1 MNFKKKSLIKEPV
14 VYALVGHRGVGKS
27 SLLKR
32 IKSYVPSAHC
42 WDLDEEI
49 EKVQGES
56 LIKIFEAKG
65 ESRFR
70 QIEGEVFHNLLAHI
84 TQISS
89 SGLPSHKWG
98 SPQVGFPQLGFPQLG
113 FPQLGFPQV
122 GFPQLGFP
130 QLGFPQVGFPQLGF
144 PQLGFPQLG
153 FPQLGFPQ
161 LGFPLVG
168 APLVGGRDSSVESS
182 SSQSQYFV
190 VLGAGYEGHIPT
202 QCFVIWVRR
211 LTDFRGRSFF
221 NRPQL
226 SKKGGSEY
234 DEYLARFYERNKRY
248 KQWANDEITLI
259 EGLKS
264 VNLWEEQI
272 FRGSPVRGSPVRGIP
287 IDGSPVR
294 GSPVRGIPIDGSPVR
309 GFPVRGIPDGS
320 PVRGLTGEARGQLTL
335 LPRSCSSFEKLRF
348 FLRNYEKFF
357 THFEVRD
364 DFLSEEQINWLRDLL
379 PLDKWIYSYRKTPD
393 VGKPISGERLSDG
406 ANIIDWALELG
417 EPMTLCH
424 QVSLHERREGESV
437 QDCCRRLEKWGVS
450 HHLKLAIPIKGFGEL
465 WEAHQWWL
473 KDSENRSFLPSSE
486 EGRWSWYRLR
496 QKPLMKINFVKLGS
510 EPQGLSSHGDYA
522 PDQPTLL
529 HWLSCLDDFK
539 IFAAVLGDPIEHS
552 QSPTE
557 QDTYFRGK
565 NIPIF
570 SVQMNE
576 SDELALSVLRR
587 LGLRYAA
594 VTSPLKKRVL
604 HYCDKL
610 TSVAQELQSVNT
622 LFLGE
627 KDVVGHNT
635 DVEGLRVLLQ
645 GALSPLV
652 VWGGGGTK
660 AAISK
665 ILPQAFFYSARSGEL
680 SESPRQFVLESHL
693 GPNSSLKAS
702 NPVITLS
709 EVETLVWATGRSR
722 HIAWPPHWP
731 KRVIDLNYTEDSP
744 GLEFAIRRGAEYISG
759 QEMFRVQAEGQRNFW
774 ESCQ

>member
-1 MNFKKKSLIKEPV
+1 MSFKKKSLLKEPV
-14 VYALVGHRGVGKS
+14 VYVLVGHRGVGKS

-32 IKSYVPSAHC
+32 IKAYVPSAHC

-49 EKVQGES
+49 EKIQGES
-56 LIKIFEAKG
+56 LIKTFKAKG
-65 ESRFR
+65 ESYFR

-84 TQISS
+84 THISS
-89 SGLPSHKWG
+89 SSLPSHQWGSHKWGSHQWGSHKWG
-98 SPQVGFPQLGFPQLG
+98 SPPVVGRQ
-113 FPQLGFPQV
+113 
-122 GFPQLGFP
+122 
-130 QLGFPQVGFPQLGF
+130 
-144 PQLGFPQLG
+144 
-153 FPQLGFPQ
+153 
-161 LGFPLVG
+161 
-168 APLVGGRDSSVESS
+168 DSSAGSS
-182 SSQSQYFV
+182 LSSRNQYFV
-190 VLGAGYEGHIPT
+190 VLGAGYEGYIPT
-202 QCFVIWVRR
+202 QCFVVWVRR
-211 LTDFRGRSFF
+211 LTDFRGRSFL

-234 DEYLARFYERNKRY
+234 DEYLARFHERNKRY

-264 VNLWEEQI
+264 VNPWEEQV
-272 FRGSPVRGSPVRGIP
+272 FRGSPNRGSPVRGSHVRSSHGEARGSPVRGSP
-287 IDGSPVR
+287 
-294 GSPVRGIPIDGSPVR
+294 
-309 GFPVRGIPDGS
+309 
-320 PVRGLTGEARGQLTL
+320 ARGQLTL
-335 LPRSCSSFEKLRF
+335 LPRNCSSFEKLRL

-379 PLDKWIYSYRKTPD
+379 PLDKWIYSYRKAPD

-437 QDCCRRLEKWGVS
+437 QDCCRRLEKWGAS
-450 HHLKLAIPIKGFGEL
+450 HHLKLAIPIKGFAEL

-522 PDQPTLL
+522 PDQPSLL

-539 IFAAVLGDPIEHS
+539 SFAAVLGDPIEHS

-565 NIPIF
+565 NMPIF

-576 SDELALSVLRR
+576 SDELALSVLRS

-627 KDVVGHNT
+627 KGVVGHNT
-635 DVEGLRVLLQ
+635 DVEGLKVLLQ

-722 HIAWPPHWP
+722 HITWPPHWP